1 MESSTSQ
8 KKQNAP
14 LREVT
19 IPAASA
25 HHGQVARLIV
35 RWACIHCGAP
45 RGTLVT
51 GESVCP
57 ESGSVARVS
66 AWAST
71 CGHRESYQEVRE
83 DFGL

>member
-8 KKQNAP
+8 TPSRAP
-14 LREVT
+14 LREIT
-19 IPAASA
+19 IPAENA

-35 RWACIHCGAP
+35 PWACIHCGAP

-57 ESGSVARVS
+57 ESGAVARVS